1 MVSGLNL
8 WSILIVYYLL
18 FQVLTALEN
27 VASDSEDDE
36 TRRWEEEQISKGM
49 KASTQPGEP
58 SQPDYPDLAPSSYT
72 HASAHYSTAP
82 PSYSQYV
89 DPFAPPPIT
98 RTTSAAIQLPTKL
111 VPITMETLI
120 SKLRRQLRDLE
131 EDEQSKSMRLRQVE
145 EDLDTA
151 HDTIERIER
160 EQPLHEREYHFFQPM
175 RGYLRDLL
183 SCLNEKVSE

>member
-1 MVSGLNL
+1 M
-8 WSILIVYYLL
+8 
-18 FQVLTALEN
+18 LTALEN

-58 SQPDYPDLAPSSYT
+58 SQADYPDHAPSSYT
-72 HASAHYSTAP
+72 HAHCSTAP

-89 DPFAPPPIT
+89 DPFAPPPNT
-98 RTTSAAIQLPTKL
+98 RTTSAMLLPTKL

-120 SKLRRQLRDLE
+120 SKLRRQLSDLE

-145 EDLDTA
+145 EDLDAA
-151 HDTIERIER
+151 HDKIERIER
-160 EQPLHEREYHFFQPM
+160 EQPLHERESITSF
-175 RGYLRDLL
+175 
-183 SCLNEKVSE
+183 NK